1 MINPAVNSINLINSI
16 LFALSVSLAA
26 VGDSLAD
33 VEVTRRDCEV
43 QRYGKFERTKVATK
57 NLIFES
63 SERRLRI
70 VLNCTFCDQLLYGR
84 PVDDGRWYA
93 KRGLEEQYEP
103 ISRAGSADVEL
114 IDENRLKITNYQRN
128 IGFYSCQPDEPRS
141 EIVVQILVDHLDLRT
156 IGARQREQHFLKFE
170 HKDQFVA
177 ESARL
182 MIESELEIARSF
194 ANFKDKYR
202 LLYAYHKDT
211 ACSKCNRPDQD
222 DQIGIKFMIFKCT
235 LIELSYLKFND
246 SLHVE
251 PSVSCG
257 SLLVRRYEP
266 KIYERLRRLPDMG
279 FKHPCKVA
287 CDQQLPNLTQISV
300 TEKPSVL
307 SVFETESRGLLNA
320 LLERAGFYPVPYHIT
335 PAFNLTTINVSALQ
349 DRELKLACPVDA
361 TVETK
366 SSSIFWYHNH
376 TLISPLKLR
385 IITDSEFFLN
395 GIPS

>member
-1 MINPAVNSINLINSI
+1 MLNLIKPAVNSINLINSI
-16 LFALSVSLAA
+16 LFVLLVAA
-26 VGDSLAD
+26 VGDSAAD
-33 VEVTRRDCEV
+33 VEVTRRDCEL
-43 QRYGKFERTKVATK
+43 QRYGKERTKVATK

-70 VLNCTFCDQLLYGR
+70 VLNCTFCDHLLYDR
-84 PVDDGRWYA
+84 PVQHGRWYV

-141 EIVVQILVDHLDLRT
+141 EIRVQILVDHLDLRT
-156 IGARQREQHFLKFE
+156 LAARQREQHFLKFD
-170 HKDQFVA
+170 HQDQFVA

-182 MIESELEIARSF
+182 MAEAELEIAQSF
-194 ANFKDKYR
+194 AKFPAKFR

-235 LIELSYLKFND
+235 FLELSYLKFND

-251 PSVSCG
+251 PSVSCN
-257 SLLVRRYEP
+257 SQLVRRYEP
-266 KIYERLRRLPDMG
+266 KIYDRVRRLPSMG
-279 FKHPCKVA
+279 FKHPCKVS

-307 SVFETESRGLLNA
+307 SLFETESRGLLIA
-320 LLERAGFYPVPYHIT
+320 LLERAGFFPVPYDIR

-349 DRELKLACPVDA
+349 DRELKLVCPVDA
-361 TVETK
+361 AMETR
-366 SSSIFWYHNH
+366 SSLIYWYHNH
-376 TLISPLKLR
+376 KLISPLKLR
-385 IITDSEFFLN
+385 IITDSEFLT
-395 GIPS
+395 